1 MNNITLGIY
10 LSKIKTNRAAVLPY
24 IIKNNIHGES
34 KIYFLVAIDKKS
46 GDITDL
52 GGGVKKNEC
61 SLIAALREF
70 KEESKEIFE
79 DIYDQINNL
88 STNLALVCNQMSV
101 LFVPLEERWFELAS
115 QKFNS
120 NKINKKTYNEVSE
133 LLWVDQD
140 EFLDILEGKNREM
153 WKRLRNFYKGNYN
166 EDLLEALKITY
177 RIK

>member
-61 SLIAALREF
+61 SL
-70 KEESKEIFE
+70 
-79 DIYDQINNL
+79 
-88 STNLALVCNQMSV
+88 
-101 LFVPLEERWFELAS
+101 
-115 QKFNS
+115 
-120 NKINKKTYNEVSE
+120 
-133 LLWVDQD
+133 
-140 EFLDILEGKNREM
+140 
-153 WKRLRNFYKGNYN
+153 KRLFFPMTQSGNH
-166 EDLLEALKITY
+166 
-177 RIK
+177 R